1 MKNKKIIISIVPHL
15 EGGGVERVVA
25 MLSEGL
31 VKLKHCESHIITIR
45 PYQSLIPIP
54 DMIKVHNLDLTKRTF
69 LNQRMSTSTKS
80 KIVDDY
86 ITNHISP
93 NPELILAHQET
104 VSKSIKKSKFS
115 NVMYHVIHSNLTN
128 ARLGRKRGL
137 SRFFTKFAV
146 HNLYR
151 NKNCIAVSE
160 GVKEDLTANFNLSSN
175 RIQVITNAVDEE
187 FLNNQSSIRSIDI
200 QDEYFLHVGNFSSA
214 KRHDRLVESY
224 LKSGVKTPLRLIGKE
239 SKLTETVA
247 QTIKKNRLEDQVIIQ
262 GYESNPYPWIRNAK
276 GLILSSDYEGLVMVL
291 LEAIALGTP
300 IISTNCKSGPAEI
313 VGDNTHCLT
322 ELSIDSLA
330 LKIKELDDEP
340 EKFRIPLLDK
350 FKIESMVN
358 AYYQLIDKL

>member
-1 MKNKKIIISIVPHL
+1 MMNKKIIISIVPHL

-31 VKLKHCESHIITIR
+31 IRLKNCECHIITIR
-45 PYQSLIPIP
+45 PYQSLIPIS
-54 DMIKVHNLDLTKRTF
+54 DTIKVHNLDLTKRTF
-69 LNQRMSTSTKS
+69 LNQRMSTRTKS

-104 VSKSIKKSKFS
+104 VSKSVKKSKFGS
-115 NVMYHVIHSNLTN
+115 VIYYVIHSNLTN
-128 ARLGRKRGL
+128 ARLDKKKGL
-137 SRFFTKFAV
+137 SRFLTKSTI

-151 NKNCIAVSE
+151 NRNCIAVSQ
-160 GVKEDLTANFNLSSN
+160 GVKEDLTTNFNLCSN
-175 RIQVITNAVDEE
+175 QIKVITNAVDEV
-187 FLNNQSSIRSIDI
+187 FLQQESTSTSLDI
-200 QDEYFLHVGNFSSA
+200 KEDYLLHVGNFSSA

-224 LKSGVKTPLRLIGKE
+224 LKSGIKTPLRLIGKE
-239 SKLTETVA
+239 SELTDKVSEM
-247 QTIKKNRLEDQVIIQ
+247 IKQNHLENQVIIQ

-330 LKIKELDDEP
+330 LKIKELDDGP

-358 AYYQLIDKL
+358 AYYQLIDKH

>member
-1 MKNKKIIISIVPHL
+1 MMNKKIIISIVPHL

-31 VKLKHCESHIITIR
+31 VRQKNCECHIITIR
-45 PYQSLIPIP
+45 PHHSLIPIS
-54 DMIKVHNLDLTKRTF
+54 DIVRVHNLDLTKRNL
-69 LNQRMSTSTKS
+69 LNFRMSARVKS

-86 ITNHISP
+86 IIENISP
-93 NPELILAHQET
+93 TPHLILAHQET
-104 VSKSIKKSKFS
+104 VSKSIKNSKFN
-115 NVMYHVIHSNLTN
+115 NVIYHVVHSNLTN
-128 ARLGRKRGL
+128 ARLGQKKGL
-137 SRFFTKFAV
+137 SRFFSKSAV

-151 NKNCIAVSE
+151 NKNCVAVSE

-175 RIQVITNAVDEE
+175 RIKVITNAVDEE
-187 FLNNQSSIRSIDI
+187 FLNNQSTITSIDR
-200 QDEYFLHVGNFSSA
+200 QEEYFLHVGNFSAA

-239 SKLTETVA
+239 SKLTEAVA
-247 QTIKKNRLEDQVIIQ
+247 QTIKKNCLEDHVIIQ

-330 LKIKELDDEP
+330 LKIKELDDGP

-358 AYYQLIDKL
+358 AYYQLIDKH